1 MKILLISAN
10 TETINMPVL
19 PLGLAFVNAALQHSG
34 FETRMLNLLG
44 ESDAQATIQ
53 AVIRE
58 FRPDAIGISVRN
70 IDTQDIKN
78 PGFMLDPV
86 KAMVAWCRECSGAPV
101 ILGGAGYSIYPQAI
115 LDYTHSDMGIKGE
128 GEIAFPE
135 LLRRL
140 ELIGPAPKDFSRL
153 DIPGLYLPGTGEA
166 QKRQCIRK
174 TTDIVFPIPGRHFAV
189 PDSVKK
195 NDLWVPFQT
204 RRGCPMDCSYCS
216 TGSIEGRLIRKL
228 PPDKAMIALAVHVKA
243 GFRQFFFV
251 DNTFNLPSAYASELC
266 DRIIAAQLN
275 IRWRCILY
283 PSKISREL
291 VAKMAMAGCRE
302 VSLGF
307 ESGSDAMLRNFNKR
321 FTTADVRETSNL
333 LAEYGIQQLG
343 FLMLGGPG
351 ETKETVLESLAFA
364 DSLNLDALKVTAGIR
379 IYPDTRLA
387 EIARE
392 EGVISSGDTLLA
404 PTFYIR
410 PELKDWLMESIPA
423 WVKDRPGWFF

>member
-44 ESDAQATIQ
+44 ASDAQAAIK

-58 FRPDAIGISVRN
+58 FQPAAIGISVRN

-86 KAMVAWCRECSGAPV
+86 KAMIAWCRECSNATV
-101 ILGGAGYSIYPQAI
+101 ILGGAGYSIYPQAV
-115 LDYTHSDMGIKGE
+115 LDYMGADMGIKGE
-128 GEIAFPE
+128 GETAFPE
-135 LLRRL
+135 LLRRI
-140 ELIGPAPKDFSRL
+140 EAMGSAPKDFSRL
-153 DIPGLYLPGTGEA
+153 DIPGLYLPGTGEVQA
-166 QKRQCIRK
+166 RQCIRN
-174 TTDIVFPIPGRHFAV
+174 TADIVFPLPGRHFTV

-195 NDLWVPFQT
+195 DDLWVPFQT

-228 PPDKAMIALAVHVKA
+228 PPDQAMMALATHAEA

-251 DNTFNLPSAYASELC
+251 DNTFNLPSAYASDLC
-266 DRIIAAQLN
+266 DRIIAAQIN
-275 IRWRCILY
+275 IQWRCILY

-291 VAKMAMAGCRE
+291 VAKMARAGCVE
-302 VSLGF
+302 ISLGF
-307 ESGSDAMLRNFNKR
+307 ESGSDLMLRRFNKR
-321 FTTADVRETSNL
+321 FTTAEVRKTSGL
-333 LAEYGIQQLG
+333 LAEYGIRQLG

-351 ETKETVLESLAFA
+351 ETKETVMESQAFA
-364 DSLNLDALKVTAGIR
+364 DSLHLDALKVTAGIR
-379 IYPDTRLA
+379 IYPNTRLA
-387 EIARE
+387 EIARD
-392 EGVISSGDTLLA
+392 EGMIAAHDTLLS

-410 PELKDWLMESIPA
+410 PELKDWLMESIPG
-423 WVKDRPGWFF
+423 WVRERPGWFF

>member
-19 PLGLAFVNAALQHSG
+19 PLGLAFVNAALQNRG
-34 FETRMLNLLG
+34 FETRILNLLG
-44 ESDAQATIQ
+44 KSDAQATIK
-53 AVIRE
+53 AVIGE
-58 FRPDAIGISVRN
+58 FQPDAIGISVRN

-101 ILGGAGYSIYPQAI
+101 ILGGAGYSIYPQAV
-115 LDYTHSDMGIKGE
+115 LDYTVADMGIKGE
-128 GEIAFPE
+128 GEIVFPE
-135 LLRRL
+135 LLRQL
-140 ELIGPAPKDFSRL
+140 ELIGPDPKDFSRL
-153 DIPGLYLPGTGEA
+153 DIPGLYLPGTGEV
-166 QKRQCIRK
+166 QKRRCIRN
-174 TTDIVFPIPGRHFAV
+174 TANIIFPVPNHDFAV

-195 NDLWVPFQT
+195 DDLWVPFQT

-228 PPDKAMIALAVHVKA
+228 PPNKAIMALIAHVEA

-251 DNTFNLPSAYASELC
+251 DNTFNLPASYAADLC
-266 DRIIAAQLN
+266 DRIIAAKLN

-283 PSKISREL
+283 PAKISREL
-291 VAKMAMAGCRE
+291 VAKMARAGCKE

-321 FTTADVRETSNL
+321 FTTADVRKTSNW
-333 LAEYGIQQLG
+333 LAGYGIRQLG

-364 DSLNLDALKVTAGIR
+364 DSLHLDNLKVTAGIR
-379 IYPDTRLA
+379 VYPDTQVA
-387 EIARE
+387 KIAKE
-392 EGVISSGDTLLA
+392 EGMISSDDTLLS

-410 PELKDWLMESIPA
+410 KELKDWLMESIPT

>member
-1 MKILLISAN
+1 MNILLISAN

-19 PLGLAFVNAALQHSG
+19 PLGLAFVNAALQNSG

-44 ESDAQATIQ
+44 ASDAKAIIQ

-58 FRPDAIGISVRN
+58 FRPDAIGISIRN
-70 IDTQDIKN
+70 IDTQDIKH

-86 KAMVAWCRECSGAPV
+86 KDMVAWCRKLSGAPV
-101 ILGGAGYSIYPQAI
+101 ILGGAGYSIYPQPV
-115 LDYTHSDMGIKGE
+115 LDYTGADMGIKGE
-128 GEIAFPE
+128 GETAFPK
-135 LLRRL
+135 LLRQLEAMGPRL
-140 ELIGPAPKDFSRL
+140 KDVSRL
-153 DIPGLYLPGTGEA
+153 DIPGLYLPGTGPVRE
-166 QKRQCIRK
+166 RGYIRN
-174 TTDIVFPIPGRHFAV
+174 TGDIVFPLPNVHFTV
-189 PDSVKK
+189 PDTVNKD
-195 NDLWVPFQT
+195 NLWAPFQT

-228 PPDKAMIALAVHVKA
+228 PLDKAMAALSAHVRA

-251 DNTFNLPSAYASELC
+251 DNTFNMPAGYAADLC
-266 DRIIAAQLN
+266 DRIITAKMDIQ
-275 IRWRCILY
+275 WRCIIY

-291 VAKMAMAGCRE
+291 IAKMARAGCRE

-307 ESGSDAMLRNFNKR
+307 ESGSDSMLRQFNKR
-321 FTTADVRETSNL
+321 FTTAEVRKTSDL
-333 LAEYGIQQLG
+333 LAEYGIERLG

-364 DSLNLDALKVTAGIR
+364 DSLHLDNLKITTGIR

-387 EIARE
+387 QIARE
-392 EGVISSGDTLLA
+392 EGVIAPDDTLLA

-410 PELKDWLMESIPA
+410 EALRDWLMQTLPA

>member
-19 PLGLAFVNAALQHSG
+19 PLGLAFVNAALQNSG
-34 FETRMLNLLG
+34 FKTRMLNLLG
-44 ESDAQATIQ
+44 ETDARTTIKT
-53 AVIRE
+53 VIQE
-58 FRPDAIGISVRN
+58 FAPDAIGISVRN

-86 KAMVAWCRECSGAPV
+86 KNMIAWCRECSGAPV
-101 ILGGAGYSIYPQAI
+101 VLGGAGYSIYPQAV
-115 LDYTHSDMGIKGE
+115 LDYTGADMGIKGE
-128 GEIAFPE
+128 GESAFPD
-135 LLRRL
+135 LLRQLKEMGPNL
-140 ELIGPAPKDFSRL
+140 ENFSRL
-153 DIPGLYLPGTGEA
+153 DVPGLYLPRTGA
-166 QKRQCIRK
+166 VRQRQCIRD
-174 TTDIVFPIPGRHFAV
+174 TGDIVFPVPGRHFIV

-195 NDLWVPFQT
+195 DDLWVPFQT

-228 PPDKAMIALAVHVKA
+228 PLDQTIMALAAHVEA

-251 DNTFNLPSAYASELC
+251 DNTFNLPHAYTADLC
-266 DRIIAAQLN
+266 DRIIASNVN
-275 IRWRCILY
+275 IQWRCIIY

-291 VAKMAMAGCRE
+291 VAKMARAGCME

-307 ESGSDAMLRNFNKR
+307 ESGSDTMLRQFNKR
-321 FTTADVRETSNL
+321 FTTADVRQTSGL
-333 LAEYGIQQLG
+333 LAEYGIRRLG

-364 DSLNLDALKVTAGIR
+364 DSLRPDALKVTAGIR

-387 EIARE
+387 QIARDK
-392 EGVISSGDTLLA
+392 GVIAPRDNLLA

-410 PELKDWLMESIPA
+410 PELKDWLMESIPGWIKA
-423 WVKDRPGWFF
+423 RPGWFF